1 MTKERT
7 NIYLDSALK
16 EEAKK
21 FFEGYGLNFSSG
33 ISFLLRQT
41 LEKKSLSFDKL
52 NIEPVYPDEADYRLM
67 RETDGEKAYP
77 LDEVMKEFGC

>member
-1 MTKERT
+1 MTKART
-7 NIYLDSALK
+7 NIYLDTALK

-21 FFEGYGLNFSSG
+21 FFESYGLNFSSG

-41 LEKKSLSFDKL
+41 LGKKTLELDKL
-52 NIEPVYPDEADYRLM
+52 DIEPVHPDESDYKLM
-67 RETDGEKAYP
+67 RGTDGEKAYP